1 MPKCKICKE
10 PFVKTRP
17 IQPTCKS
24 YDCMVAFA
32 KNVAEKAIVRKKKAQ
47 TKVLKEKIKTL
58 SDYAKETQTIFNRY
72 IRLRDAGKG
81 CISCL
86 TTKPNIQYHAGH
98 YRSVGAAPQLR
109 FHELN
114 VWLQCSSCN
123 NHKSGNSIEY
133 RINLIKRIGIDKVEW
148 LECQNKPIK
157 YTVLELID
165 LKEHYKQKIKD
176 VQQP

>member
-1 MPKCKICKE
+1 
-10 PFVKTRP
+10 
-17 IQPTCKS
+17 
-24 YDCMVAFA
+24 MVAFA
-32 KNVAEKAIVRKKKAQ
+32 KNIAEKAIVRKKKAQ
-47 TKVLKEKIKTL
+47 TKVMREKIKTL

-165 LKEHYKQKIKD
+165 LKENYKQRIKELTILN
-176 VQQP
+176 QQ